1 MNKLLKDAIAD
12 AKAVRETALA
22 QAKLA
27 LEEAFAPKLQSMLS
41 NKIKE
46 EMQDEEPMDDE
57 SMRMKELAGLG
68 EAEDEM
74 DADLE
79 GGDDMGDLEDMG
91 DEEGMEDNTFSV
103 NGQEFEVNPVGGDDM
118 EGDMEDMGDDMGD
131 MGGEEDEDLAEILR
145 QLEEEDM
152 NPQDDEVENEF
163 HEGAA
168 QDPNAS
174 KEEDDFWK
182 YMNSLEE
189 TTPEMKGDY
198 KPEDDEEV
206 NLDELI
212 QALREGEDEDEENAN
227 KMDEV
232 AGDEE
237 YKKASDQAMDTAKGS
252 HGNVVE
258 MKKKMKKMEEEINE
272 AYTAVKFLREKL
284 SEVNL
289 LNAKLLY
296 VNKLFRKNG
305 LSENQKIKIIE
316 TFDRAKNV
324 REAKLIFATLSE
336 SFNSQ
341 VKTKKPVVENFASAP
356 VKKTKVIAE
365 GNEQMNRFKQL
376 AGIIKS

>member
-46 EMQDEEPMDDE
+46 EMEEEEPKMDASTEDE
-57 SMRMKELAGLG
+57 AMRMKELAGL
-68 EAEDEM
+68 AEK
-74 DADLE
+74 
-79 GGDDMGDLEDMG
+79 G
-91 DEEGMEDNTFSV
+91 DEEPT
-103 NGQEFEVNPVGGDDM
+103 GDDEM
-118 EGDMEDMGDDMGD
+118 SMDMDMGGEEGGEESFDD
-131 MGGEEDEDLAEILR
+131 MGGEEDFGGDEFSGDDEEMGGEEEFSDEDDDLEEILR
-145 QLEEEDM
+145 QLEEED
-152 NPQDDEVENEF
+152 
-163 HEGAA
+163 
-168 QDPNAS
+168 PNAES
-174 KEEDDFWK
+174 DRYDMDPSMNEMSDDDTEK
-182 YMNSLEE
+182 KD
-189 TTPEMKGDY
+189 EM
-198 KPEDDEEV
+198 DEEI

-212 QALREGEDEDEENAN
+212 QALREGEDEDKEE
-227 KMDEV
+227 MDEA
-232 AGDEE
+232 AGDED
-237 YKKASDQAMDTAKGS
+237 YKKAPDQAMDTNKGG
-252 HGNVVE
+252 HGDVVE

-272 AYTAVKFLREKL
+272 AYDAVKFLREKL

-305 LSENQKIKIIE
+305 LSETQKVKIIE

-336 SFNSQ
+336 SFTAPA
-341 VKTKKPVVENFASAP
+341 KTKKTVVENFASAP
-356 VKKTKVIAE
+356 VKKTKVITE
-365 GNEQMNRFKQL
+365 GNEQMNRFKTL

>member
-41 NKIKE
+41 TKIKE
-46 EMQDEEPMDDE
+46 EMMDGEEEMEPSMEDET
-57 SMRMKELAGLG
+57 MRMKELAGLG
-68 EAEDEM
+68 EAGDEGED
-74 DADLE
+74 L
-79 GGDDMGDLEDMG
+79 DMDMG
-91 DEEGMEDNTFSV
+91 DEEGGDDLDMGDDMGDEGGDNTFSID
-103 NGQEFEVNPVGGDDM
+103 GQEFEVNPVGGEEDEFGGE
-118 EGDMEDMGDDMGD
+118 EGGDEF
-131 MGGEEDEDLAEILR
+131 GGEEDEDLAEILR
-145 QLEEEDM
+145 QLEEE
-152 NPQDDEVENEF
+152 ENL
-163 HEGAA
+163 
-168 QDPNAS
+168 DPNADEYDLDAMNEMEDS
-174 KEEDDFWK
+174 SDEKEE
-182 YMNSLEE
+182 M
-189 TTPEMKGDY
+189 
-198 KPEDDEEV
+198 DEEIDL
-206 NLDELI
+206 NELI
-212 QALREGEDEDEENAN
+212 QALREGDDEDSKEDEKES
-227 KMDEV
+227 MDEV
-232 AGDEE
+232 SGDEE
-237 YKKASDQAMDTAKGS
+237 YKKASDQAMDTNKGS

-305 LSENQKIKIIE
+305 LSETQKLKIVE

-324 REAKLIFATLSE
+324 REAKLIYATLSE
-336 SFNSQ
+336 SMNSTT
-341 VKTKKPVVENFASAP
+341 KTKKPVVENFASAP